1 MMKLD
6 NRTLTATL
14 RALAAANARASR
26 LSAKVAE
33 HCREVYGVEPGD
45 VDCDEYIDACGGG
58 CGEGIGMTAAQFH
71 KAMSDACERAGIPF
85 NTEGQRAT

>member
-1 MMKLD
+1 MKLD
-6 NRTLTATL
+6 SRTLTATL

-58 CGEGIGMTAAQFH
+58 CGEAPGRTARDFH
-71 KAMSDACERAGIPF
+71 RAMLEACERAGIPS
-85 NTEGQRAT
+85 NVANKLPT